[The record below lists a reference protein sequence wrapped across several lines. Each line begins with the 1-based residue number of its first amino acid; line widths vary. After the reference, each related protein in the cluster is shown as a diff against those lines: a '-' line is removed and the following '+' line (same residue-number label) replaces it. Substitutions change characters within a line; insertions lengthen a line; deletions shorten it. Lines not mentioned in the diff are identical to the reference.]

1 MPHNSPEND
10 RGIITASPRFHTA
23 RVTCNHHRWPD
34 ANLILGR
41 TSFRLPGHQLQLLG
55 LLGCRFFLSCKALI
69 VGNDKLGDFLSVR
82 VEAVDHFFLRF
93 DPTPLELMCRQR
105 QLRARCA
112 AQRATST
119 AAARLMF
126 CFMLY
131 G

>member
-1 MPHNSPEND
+1 VPHNSPEND
-10 RGIITASPRFHTA
+10 RGIITAPRFHTA
-23 RVTCNHHRWPD
+23 RVTCNHQRWPD

-41 TSFRLPGHQLQLLG
+41 SSFRLPGHQLQP
-55 LLGCRFFLSCKALI
+55 FFLSCKAII
-69 VGNDKLGDFLSVR
+69 VGNDELGDFLSIG